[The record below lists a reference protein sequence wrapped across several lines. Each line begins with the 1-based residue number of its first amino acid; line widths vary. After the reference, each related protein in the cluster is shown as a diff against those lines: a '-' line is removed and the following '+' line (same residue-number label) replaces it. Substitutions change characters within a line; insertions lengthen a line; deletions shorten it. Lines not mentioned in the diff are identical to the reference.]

1 MRLRP
6 ITADDRW
13 LFVELLCDDEVMH
26 HLGGAISVEA
36 AEQTLAR
43 QIDPAAA
50 DTTWARAIL
59 TEEDEV
65 AGSLALWI
73 HDGEDP
79 ITEIGWMVRPAFQ
92 GRGIGKR
99 AVAMLLDEAQA
110 DGRWGPIYAFPA
122 DTNEASNA
130 MSRTLG
136 FTLVE
141 VKEFVYQGRTL
152 RCNVW
157 RHDPP

>member
-1 MRLRP
+1 
-6 ITADDRW
+6 
-13 LFVELLCDDEVMH
+13 
-26 HLGGAISVEA
+26 
-36 AEQTLAR
+36 
-43 QIDPAAA
+43 
-50 DTTWARAIL
+50 
-59 TEEDEV
+59 
-65 AGSLALWI
+65 
-73 HDGEDP
+73 
-79 ITEIGWMVRPAFQ
+79 MVRPAFQ
-92 GRGIGKR
+92 GRGIGRR

-110 DGRWGPIYAFPA
+110 DGRWGSIYAFPA

-157 RHDPP
+157 RLDPP